1 MQRLLLSHS
10 QPGFGQGGAD
20 LGEFMQV
27 GQLVELQVALLN
39 FKAAL
44 SLSLWLSRFGLHS
57 STLLGW
63 LCSSPLSLRNLATV
77 VGADAVTQLAHLQI
91 LALLAAC
98 SFGCTP
104 FGPALTTEFVDR
116 LHIGSYKLHSRSRGE
131 TATTADV
138 R

>member
-1 MQRLLLSHS
+1 MD
-10 QPGFGQGGAD
+10 GAAP
-20 LGEFMQV
+20 V
-27 GQLVELQVALLN
+27 
-39 FKAAL
+39 AL
-44 SLSLWLSRFGLHS
+44 SLAAWVRSGRRRSGRVHAGWAAGGAAGCTFESLSLSFWLSRFGLHS

-104 FGPALTTEFVDR
+104 FGPALTTEFFDR

-138 R
+138 E